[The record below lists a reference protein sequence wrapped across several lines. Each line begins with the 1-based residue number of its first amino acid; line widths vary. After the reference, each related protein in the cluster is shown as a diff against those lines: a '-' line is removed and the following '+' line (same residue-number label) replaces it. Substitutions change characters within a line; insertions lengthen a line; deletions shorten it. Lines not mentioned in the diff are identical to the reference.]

1 MHGVLG
7 PPTRSFRAT
16 VTAVKATFYN
26 GYGTPKG
33 VTNIQEVV
41 KWLTTERF

>member
-1 MHGVLG
+1 M
-7 PPTRSFRAT
+7 
-16 VTAVKATFYN
+16 TAVKATSYN